1 VSGCND
7 DSKDDWFISPTY
19 INFYVTDSAGV
30 NKLNSTGTLYD
41 EYMKTTVTYNGK
53 TYKCNEAVTP
63 TDGDITGLST
73 AKDKYDKYYFKF
85 GAFNTR
91 DNWQDQKL
99 TITWPDGSTDTF
111 TFTSLISW
119 KNDSPRFEQKFY
131 VNGTEITSSY
141 QSKGSYTFIKK

>member
-1 VSGCND
+1 MKKTFTLLFFLSLITFTLFSVSGCND

-63 TDGDITGLST
+63 TDGVGLETADIGCL
-73 AKDKYDKYYFKF
+73 
-85 GAFNTR
+85 R
-91 DNWQDQKL
+91 RVC
-99 TITWPDGSTDTF
+99 
-111 TFTSLISW
+111 SL
-119 KNDSPRFEQKFY
+119 
-131 VNGTEITSSY
+131 G
-141 QSKGSYTFIKK
+141 